1 MIEGLRKKVRR
12 WLGASREKR
21 LEKLSQQTPISKK
34 SREKSRSGGA
44 TNF

>member
-1 MIEGLRKKVRR
+1 MIAGLRIKMRR
-12 WLGASREKR
+12 WLEARREKR
-21 LEKLSQQTPISKK
+21 HEKLSQQTPISKK

>member
-1 MIEGLRKKVRR
+1 MFAGLRKKMG
-12 WLGASREKR
+12 WLKGRTEKR
-21 LEKLSQQTPISKK
+21 LEKLSQQTSISQK